1 MSTIEMYLILNG
13 IGYML
18 LGALCLF
25 RPKQCSELIGFSLQA
40 QKGLAE
46 FSAVY
51 GGLELGLGIFYV
63 AAFSIA
69 GLQYAALI
77 FSLCLYSGIVFG
89 RSLSIYRFGSEIGT
103 LWILFVLE
111 ILLLVW
117 AVLLL

>member
-13 IGYML
+13 VGYLL

-25 RPKQCSELIGFSLQA
+25 RPKQCSELIGLSLQGK
-40 QKGLAE
+40 KGLAE

-51 GGLELGLGIFYV
+51 GGLELGLGSFYL
-63 AAFSIA
+63 AASSITD
-69 GLQYAALI
+69 LQHAALI

-89 RSLSIYRFGSEIGT
+89 RSLSIYRHGLEIGA